1 MTLAGGGNNSIIT
14 DGDSK
19 YCLGCNLHGGGAV
32 SGSARWCWRLLSGLL
47 TQEFHGA
54 SELVSYHVGPLV
66 R

>member
-19 YCLGCNLHGGGAV
+19 DCLGCHLHGGGAA
-32 SGSARWCWRLLSGLL
+32 SGSTRWCSRLL